1 MPILLRCP
9 ICHELLSVR
18 DGSVACANNHQFDR
32 ARQGYLNLL
41 PSNKKR
47 SKQPGDDQAMVAARA
62 RFLNH
67 GYYRSVVETLLEVLQ
82 SLGTSQQYVL
92 DAGCGEGYYTSAL
105 RAQLADSEV
114 CGVDISK
121 QAVVAASKRNKEVT
135 WLVASVSELPLMAQQ
150 FDTIVSIFSRC
161 HWPEFTR
168 VLKPGGHIVTLTPTE
183 NHLMALRQ
191 AIYDQVR
198 PYPQDKHLQDLP
210 PDLHLLHSQTL
221 SQVMEL
227 DNNQA
232 IMDLL
237 TMTPHYWHIN
247 KQQKEQL
254 MQLEGLVC
262 NLEMRLSVI
271 RLENKTKQR

>member
-1 MPILLRCP
+1 MSILLRCP
-9 ICHELLSVR
+9 ICHEPLSSQ
-18 DGSVACANNHQFDR
+18 GSFVACANNHQFDR

-47 SKQPGDDQAMVAARA
+47 SKQPGDDQTMVAARV
-62 RFLNH
+62 RFLNQ
-67 GYYRSVVETLLEVLQ
+67 GYYQSVVEALLEALR
-82 SLGTSQQYVL
+82 SLGGNEQYIL
-92 DAGCGEGYYTSAL
+92 DAGCGEGYYTSAIQ
-105 RAQLADSEV
+105 AQLDGSVV

-121 QAVVAASKRNKEVT
+121 QAVVAASRRSKDIT

-161 HWPEFTR
+161 HWPEFAR

-183 NHLMALRQ
+183 RHLMALRQ
-191 AIYDQVR
+191 VIYEQVR

-210 PDLHLLHSQTL
+210 ANLQLVHSSTL
-221 SQVMEL
+221 SQVMGL

-247 KQQKEQL
+247 NRQREQLKQQEK
-254 MQLEGLVC
+254 LECALD
-262 NLEMRLSVI
+262 MRLSII
-271 RLENKTKQR
+271 RRKNER

>member
-9 ICHELLSVR
+9 ICHELLSIR
-18 DGSVACANNHQFDR
+18 GSGAACANNHQFDR

-62 RFLNH
+62 RFLNN
-67 GYYRSVVETLLEVLQ
+67 GYYRGVVQALLEVLR
-82 SLGTSQQYVL
+82 SFGCTEPNIL
-92 DAGCGEGYYTSAL
+92 DAGCGEGYYTSTIK
-105 RAQLADSEV
+105 AQLADSEV

-121 QAVVAASKRNKEVT
+121 QAVVTASKRSKEVT

-150 FDTIVSIFSRC
+150 FDAIVSIFSRC
-161 HWPEFTR
+161 HWHEFSR
-168 VLKPGGHIVTLTPTE
+168 VLKPGGHIVTLTPSE

-191 AIYDQVR
+191 VIYDQVR
-198 PYPQDKHLQDLP
+198 TYPKDKHLQDLP
-210 PDLHLLHSQTL
+210 ANLHLLHSHTL
-221 SQVMEL
+221 SQVMLL

-237 TMTPHYWHIN
+237 TMTPHYWHVN
-247 KQQKEQL
+247 EHQKGKLRQLEQL
-254 MQLEGLVC
+254 TC
-262 NLEMRLSVI
+262 ALEMQVSVI
-271 RLENKTKQR
+271 QRGDIT

>member
-1 MPILLRCP
+1 MSIQLRCP
-9 ICHELLSVR
+9 ICHEPLLLH
-18 DGSVACANNHQFDR
+18 GSVAACASNHQFDR

-41 PSNKKR
+41 PSSKKR
-47 SKQPGDDQAMVAARA
+47 SKQPGDDQMMVAARA

-67 GYYRSVVETLLEVLQ
+67 GYYQSVVQALLETLRP
-82 SLGTSQQYVL
+82 LGTSGQCIL
-92 DAGCGEGYYTSAL
+92 DAGCGEGYYTDAIQT
-105 RAQLADSEV
+105 QLADSQV

-121 QAVVAASKRNKEVT
+121 QAVIAASKRSKNIT

-150 FDTIVSIFSRC
+150 FDAIVSIFSRC
-161 HWPEFTR
+161 HWLEFVR
-168 VLKPGGHIVTLTPTE
+168 VLKPGGHIVMLTPTE

-191 AIYDQVR
+191 VIYEQVR

-210 PDLHLLHSQTL
+210 SNLQLLHSRTL
-221 SQVMEL
+221 NQVMQL

-247 KQQKEQL
+247 NQQRAQL
-254 MQLEGLVC
+254 GKLEKLVC
-262 NLEMRLSVI
+262 TLEMRVSVI
-271 RLENKTKQR
+271 QHKNEK

>member
-1 MPILLRCP
+1 MSIQLRCP
-9 ICHELLSVR
+9 ICHEPLLLH
-18 DGSVACANNHQFDR
+18 GSVAACANNHQFDR

-41 PSNKKR
+41 PSSKKR
-47 SKQPGDDQAMVAARA
+47 SKQPGDDQMMVAARV

-67 GYYRSVVETLLEVLQ
+67 GHYQSVLQALLETLRP
-82 SLGTSQQYVL
+82 LGTSGQCIL
-92 DAGCGEGYYTSAL
+92 DAGCGEGYYTDAIQM
-105 RAQLADSEV
+105 QLAGSEV

-121 QAVVAASKRNKEVT
+121 QAVVAASRRSKKIT

-161 HWPEFTR
+161 HWPEFVR

-191 AIYDQVR
+191 VIYEQVR

-210 PDLHLLHSQTL
+210 DNLQLLHTRTL
-221 SQVMEL
+221 NQVMQL

-247 KQQKEQL
+247 NQQRAQL
-254 MQLEGLVC
+254 GKLEKLVC
-262 NLEMRLSVI
+262 TLEMRISI
-271 RLENKTKQR
+271 IQHKNER